1 MDLQAA
7 EMLSGRRWSTLK
19 VAALV
24 CLALAC
30 ALLIGS
36 LLMPARS
43 DAGIGGAH
51 PLASAPSSP
60 PSLSIR

>member
-7 EMLSGRRWSTLK
+7 ELLSGRRWSTVKL
-19 VAALV
+19 AALV

-36 LLMPARS
+36 LLMPARAEA
-43 DAGIGGAH
+43 DARQNQ
-51 PLASAPSSP
+51 PLTWVPSGP
-60 PSLSIR
+60 LSSTDR